1 MKFDTDLDADDL
13 KEVIKR
19 YKGIYRKA
27 LNEEF
32 PQDPKDQLFEAIK
45 AVFRSWDN
53 PRAIYYRR
61 MNDIPGDWGTAV
73 NVQTMVFGNMGDTS
87 GTGVAF
93 TRNPSTGEKQIYGE
107 YLINAQGED
116 VVAGVRTPQPITK
129 LAEDLPVVIN
139 SLWTL
144 LIHWKNII
152 VICRIWNLQFRKE
165 NCTSY
170 RQEMVREQPQL
181 HSVSPVN

>member
-1 MKFDTDLDADDL
+1 MPGMMDTILNLGLNDEAVEGFAKKTGNPRFAYDSYRRFIQMFSDVVKEVDKAKFEDVLDDIKAEKGVKFDTDLDADDL

-61 MNDIPGDWGTAV
+61 MNDIPGDWEQLLTFRQWYLV
-73 NVQTMVFGNMGDTS
+73 TWEIHQEQVWHLQETHLQV
-87 GTGVAF
+87 
-93 TRNPSTGEKQIYGE
+93 RNRST
-107 YLINAQGED
+107 
-116 VVAGVRTPQPITK
+116 
-129 LAEDLPVVIN
+129 
-139 SLWTL
+139 
-144 LIHWKNII
+144 
-152 VICRIWNLQFRKE
+152 E
-165 NCTSY
+165 NT
-170 RQEMVREQPQL
+170 
-181 HSVSPVN
+181 

>member
-1 MKFDTDLDADDL
+1 MSLDDIKAEKGVKFDTDLDADDL

-61 MNDIPGDWGTAV
+61 MNDIPGDWG
-73 NVQTMVFGNMGDTS
+73 
-87 GTGVAF
+87 
-93 TRNPSTGEKQIYGE
+93 
-107 YLINAQGED
+107 
-116 VVAGVRTPQPITK
+116 
-129 LAEDLPVVIN
+129 N
-139 SLWTL
+139 S
-144 LIHWKNII
+144 
-152 VICRIWNLQFRKE
+152 C
-165 NCTSY
+165 
-170 RQEMVREQPQL
+170 
-181 HSVSPVN
+181 